1 MKKFFLIPLLTLM
14 CSVMAWADNV
24 AKVGTTEYPTVQ
36 AALNAAESGATVELL
51 ANVTE
56 TLKFPKSVR
65 LTGNKT
71 ITSTNEMEITGAD
84 ITLTFAGVNFNVTYD
99 AFNMQHKGTINLVV
113 EDGTTNS
120 IRAATAGCDGFYG
133 FADNSE
139 KLIISG
145 NGSLVIEA
153 AQYVAHIQHLEINA
167 PNVVAKKSAK
177 GTFKIY
183 GSAVIYAG
191 QFEEDLPQFVA
202 STSIVTKPAEYYVV
216 APATGVAV
224 YNQTKLETYNTL
236 QAAVDAAEDG
246 DRIIMYT
253 SDNTAVA
260 VSKNLVIDNGTNAI
274 NVSAG
279 AGYTKI
285 GDATRT
291 VITNNALV
299 AYLQDDETSEF
310 TIDANTDITAV
321 GLIKIK
327 GNKIIS
333 INEDVIVTCQNQLPK
348 YSFVVP
354 NGASLTIKGKGTI
367 KGDKHIINVEK
378 GGTLVIGKEDKS
390 DQPKFETT
398 ENDKVN
404 LAILNYGTTTIYN
417 SYIKAKSAAIHNY
430 GNMTILGGTYTGE
443 ASTANDHK
451 YCVTTDGGS
460 KMTLKNATVKGVHG
474 AVACQSLDEGN
485 NSFATIDNCTLIATD
500 KPNGTHANDGTV
512 HYGLYTATTAVVS
525 VYNTKILSTNYD
537 RGAVIGN
544 NDAMSTFGLV
554 YLYDGCMLK
563 NKLYV
568 QKRKTTDSQVLF
580 PVSVDEN
587 SEWYKA
593 AVNGGVDTQGKLLP
607 INCQYVAITEGQDGY
622 SEGYRWKVVDT
633 TPVAQKESASTD
645 GSATIPWQ
653 QETTWT
659 GDVPAA
665 TDVVTIPEG
674 KVVVVKNNEATTDVV
689 AAQVK
694 LQGEGASLTVE
705 DGTSLAIG
713 QSLNITTGAKLVVEA
728 GAMVTVGAA
737 GVIAAEDAAIEVKTS
752 ESKSGI
758 YMIAPGVKENTH
770 PMAKVDLVSKAYKRG
785 EDDYVWQR
793 FGLPA
798 YMTGVKRGDMIYDHT
813 AYPTSVLKLDYE
825 KKTWASMANEDEFV
839 PFRCYELT
847 TTNPVA
853 GGVYTFPCNLMGN
866 GNAELELVADWNY
879 YANSYTAPIDIAE
892 LISSVDA
899 NNSDNVSGTVYLY
912 RASDNWWY
920 EINLASLGED
930 GIPTVIDPMQAFIF
944 QRRALGGSNPEVN
957 YKDHI
962 WDPIM
967 NQGSSPAPARTRAT
981 YNKAIVEITA
991 ADGTKDIVRL
1001 IEGERFSDEFDN
1013 TWDAAKY
1020 MNAES
1025 FNLFADAQDEKMGIL
1040 ATDDLEGTT
1049 LSMTT
1054 KNQTSFTMTFSN
1066 VNGMNYAVRDML
1078 TGTETV
1084 INENESYMFSVP
1096 ANTTVEGRFEIVA
1109 ANKVAT
1115 SIDNIEETAAVK
1127 GIYTVTGQFVGK
1139 DYHNLPNGVYV
1150 VDGKKIVK

>member
-1 MKKFFLIPLLTLM
+1 MKKFFLIPLMTL
-14 CSVMAWADNV
+14 CTCVMAWADNV
-24 AKVGTTEYPTVQ
+24 ARIGETEYATLAEALE
-36 AALNAAESGATVELL
+36 AADNGATITLL
-51 ANVTE
+51 STVNESVTISKNVT
-56 TLKFPKSVR
+56 
-65 LTGNKT
+65 LTGNQT
-71 ITSTNEMEITGAD
+71 ITKNLQLRNNAIV
-84 ITLTFAGVNFNVTYD
+84 TFAGVNINVGNDD
-99 AFNMQHKGTINLVV
+99 AVNCATTASEIILAEGTN
-113 EDGTTNS
+113 NS
-120 IRAATAGCDGFYG
+120 ITATYTNMDCFFGADG
-133 FADNSE
+133 S
-139 KLIISG
+139 LTISG
-145 NGSLVIEA
+145 NGSLSLSAPTHYVFHLANLVIT
-153 AQYVAHIQHLEINA
+153 A
-167 PNVVAKKSAK
+167 PNLIAQK
-177 GTFKIY
+177 GSSTCYIY
-183 GSAVIYAG
+183 ESAVIHAG
-191 QFEEDLPQFVA
+191 QFEEYLPNFVA

-279 AGYTKI
+279 AGYTKL

-299 AYLQDDETSEF
+299 AYLQGDETSEF

-354 NGASLTIKGKGTI
+354 NGASFTIKGNGTI

-404 LAILNYGTTTIYN
+404 MAILNYGTTTIYN

-443 ASTANDHK
+443 ASTANTHK

-474 AVACQSLDEGN
+474 AVACQSLNEGN

-633 TPVAQKESASTD
+633 TPAAQKESASTD

-674 KVVVVKNNEATTDVV
+674 KVVVIKNDEATTDVA

-694 LQGEGASLTVE
+694 VEGEGASLTVE

-728 GAMVTVGAA
+728 GAMVTVGAG
-737 GVIAAEDAAIEVKTS
+737 GVIAAEDDAIEVKTS

-758 YMIAPGVKENTH
+758 FMIAPTVTENTH
-770 PMAKVDLVSKAYKRG
+770 PMAKVELVSKAYKRG

-793 FGLPA
+793 FGIPA
-798 YMTGVKRGDMIYDHT
+798 YIQGVTRADMQYDHVT
-813 AYPTSVLKLDYE
+813 YPTSV
-825 KKTWASMANEDEFV
+825 KKVVNQNWANMEDEDEFV
-839 PFRCYELT
+839 PFKCYALT
-847 TTNPVA
+847 TNNGTA
-853 GGVYTFPCNLMGN
+853 GAVYTFTCPLMGN
-866 GNAELELVADWNY
+866 GNAELELTDNWNY
-879 YANSYTAPIDIAE
+879 YANSYTAPINIAQM
-892 LISSVDA
+892 ISDFATNYPSVSA
-899 NNSDNVSGTVYLY
+899 TVYLY
-912 RASDNWWY
+912 NPENDWWF
-920 EINLASLGED
+920 EINSATQYLH
-930 GIPTVIDPMQAFIF
+930 PTWPKTIEPMQAFIF
-944 QRRALGGSNPEVN
+944 QRLNDGDNPVIN
-957 YKDHI
+957 YQNQI
-962 WDPIM
+962 WNPIM
-967 NQGSSPAPARTRAT
+967 ESGASLAPAREKVAPFGTAV
-981 YNKAIVEITA
+981 IEITA
-991 ADGTKDIVRL
+991 ADGSKDNVSL
-1001 IEGERFSDEFDN
+1001 IAGNQFSAGFDN
-1013 TWDAAKY
+1013 AYDATKY
-1020 MNAES
+1020 MNDAS
-1025 FNLFADAQDEKMGIL
+1025 FNLFADANNEKMSIV
-1040 ATDDLEGTT
+1040 ASDDLAGTT

-1054 KNQTSFTMTFSN
+1054 KGQTSFTMTISN
-1066 VNGMNYAVRDML
+1066 VNDMNYAIRDML
-1078 TGTETV
+1078 TGTEIAIAEGAT
-1084 INENESYMFSVP
+1084 YMFSVP
-1096 ANTTVEGRFEIVA
+1096 ANANVEGRFQIVSI
-1109 ANKVAT
+1109 NKMPTA
-1115 SIDNIEETAAVK
+1115 IENIEATAATK
-1127 GIYTVTGQFVGK
+1127 GIYTISGQFVGY
-1139 DYHNLPNGVYV
+1139 DYHDLPKGVYV